1 MGIFS
6 TILLSFIFTLFV
18 AALRHEMGR
27 VDQNIDRVI
36 SKSVCCRRPQKMAP
50 ELIPATQLPTIKLVV
65 TKSANSKKNSE
76 EISEEEQRKK
86 DLERYGDVPVNELEW
101 AVEAELEEMKKPKK
115 PAGPKTQIFYE

>member
-1 MGIFS
+1 
-6 TILLSFIFTLFV
+6 
-18 AALRHEMGR
+18 
-27 VDQNIDRVI
+27 
-36 SKSVCCRRPQKMAP
+36 MAP